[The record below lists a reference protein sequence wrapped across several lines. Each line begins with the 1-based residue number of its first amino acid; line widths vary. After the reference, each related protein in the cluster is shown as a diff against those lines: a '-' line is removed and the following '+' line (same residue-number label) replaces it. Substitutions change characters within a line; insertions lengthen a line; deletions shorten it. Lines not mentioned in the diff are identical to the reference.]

1 MGKIICIASQ
11 KGGVGKTTTAL
22 NLGFCLSR
30 IGSRVLLVDGD
41 PQAGM
46 TIATNL
52 RKRTDKGLIHVI
64 RDNLPLSEIVMT
76 TRDHT
81 LSVAGIGQLAP
92 EDVFLLEECAHSD
105 ALPQA
110 LRKVAENFDYVVIDA
125 PAGIGS
131 LVTAFLSASD
141 GAILVV
147 APRLLALKTLPS
159 FLTLVQWIRERRNP
173 ALQLDGVLVT
183 MHNPLSAA
191 ENQLYEELRA
201 AFPGEI
207 FFRTTVPIDESFER
221 ASIRSIPV
229 ALLPDSQAASKPYF
243 DLAMELKERELL
255 QKGGTDEHITGL
267 F

>member
-11 KGGVGKTTTAL
+11 KGGVGKTTSAL
-22 NLGFCLSR
+22 NLGYSLSR
-30 IGSRVLLVDGD
+30 VGSRVLLVDGD

-64 RDNLPLSEIVMT
+64 RDNLPPAEIVMT

-81 LSVAGIGQLAP
+81 LAVAGIGQLEP
-92 EDVFLLEECAHSD
+92 EDVFLLEEAAHSD
-105 ALPQA
+105 ILAQA

-131 LVTAFLSASD
+131 LVTALLGASD
-141 GAILVV
+141 GVILVA

-159 FLTLVQWIRERRNP
+159 FLNLLRWIRERRNP
-173 ALQLDGVLVT
+173 ALQLDGILVT

-191 ENQLYEELRA
+191 ENQLHEELRS
-201 AFPGEI
+201 AFPAEI
-207 FFRTTVPIDESFER
+207 FFRTTVPIHEAFER

-229 ALLPDSQAASKPYF
+229 ALLPESQGAAKPYF

-255 QKGGTDEHITGL
+255 QKGGEDEHVTGL